1 MNKEQLLSIVDYWI
15 DHNEEHGQEFRDCA
29 EGTGEFST
37 RAASLMQE
45 AATKLDE
52 ANELLQ
58 KAREALSQVEE
69 GG

>member
-1 MNKEQLLSIVDYWI
+1 MNKEQLLSLVDYWI
-15 DHNEEHGQEFRDCA
+15 DHNEEHGQEFRDSA
-29 EGTGEFST
+29 EGMGEFST
-37 RAASLMQE
+37 HAADLTRE

-58 KAREALSQVEE
+58 KAREALHQVEE